1 MSRRIGGTFSAAAVA
16 GVLALVGRVLADDAS
31 SAQAAA
37 RSILAGAGV
46 TGGLVVYVGCGDP
59 DGPAL
64 AAALGAGEGF
74 LVHALEADDR
84 HVEAA
89 RRHVQALKLYG
100 KVSVDRWDGTA
111 LPYVDNLVNLVVVA
125 EGARAPV
132 AEVMRVLRPGGTA
145 CVRHEGTWV
154 KTVKPRPAEIDE
166 WTHFLHDA
174 GGNAVA
180 RDARVGPP
188 RHMQWQAEPLWC
200 RNHHTLASISA
211 VVSAGGRVFYIVD
224 EGPAS
229 AIAAPARWS
238 LVARDAF
245 NGVLLWQR
253 PIASWAWHRHRFR
266 SGPVQLPRTL
276 AAAGDRVYVPLG
288 LDAPVSALDAAT
300 GKTVRVYKSTAPAE
314 EIILADGVL
323 LAVRGEPVTE
333 QALGDP
339 DAPKGRFPNA
349 KSIAAVR
356 AESGEALWN
365 WSEPQDARLMPLTLA
380 AEGERVFLQAGRQV
394 LCLDRATGRELW
406 RSPGPAAPADETPRK
421 GRGKGKAAP
430 GRGAGW
436 SVATL
441 VAHNGV
447 VLWADGQR
455 LQAMSADKGQALWTC
470 PCRPSMRSPV
480 DVLVIDGLVWVGPDF
495 AEGLDLRTGEAKKR
509 NVAATRLWTAGHHPR
524 CYRNKATSRYI
535 LTGKRGVEFFD
546 LLSDGH
552 SRNNWVRGA
561 CQYGVMPCN
570 GLLYAPS
577 HACGCYMEAK
587 LYGFWALAHQRQE
600 AKAAAG
606 GDGSRFR
613 QGPAY
618 GEAAP
623 AGETAGDDWR
633 TYRHDGRR
641 SGAAAADVDL
651 PLGEVWSADVGGRP
665 SPLVVAGGRVFVSA
679 IDAHRVVALDAG
691 SGRAHWSFT
700 AGGRVD
706 SPPTVDGGRVL
717 FGCADGWVYCLRAAD
732 GAEAWRFRAA
742 PADRR
747 TVALGRVESVWPV
760 HGSVLV
766 QHGVAYV
773 CAGRCSYLDGGI
785 RLYGLDPQTGKV
797 LHESCLASDHAGAG
811 SAERAA
817 PAKIVQNATDDKTF
831 AAPDRS
837 DAFSMAGGGTT
848 DVLVGDGAAV
858 YMRHLRF
865 DSRLAREEESGRH
878 LFSTSRLLDDAEVHR
893 SHWVLGTGNFSR
905 IPVAYSWIVNRGGG
919 WGSRIAVPYGLLLA
933 FDDQTVWAAQRRD
946 PYVLVARHLPPLTA
960 EKDGQPDFTKDT
972 APKPAAPKWSVG
984 LSLRPRA
991 MVRAGKRLFLGGMP
1005 AAARKRDES
1014 PPPPA
1019 PGGGLLLALSAEDG
1033 ATLGKWPLK
1042 QPPVWDGLAAAGG
1055 RLYVAATD
1063 GKVACFG
1070 KRR

>member
-16 GVLALVGRVLADDAS
+16 GVLALAGRVSADDAS

-59 DGPAL
+59 EAAAL

-74 LVHALEADDR
+74 LVHALAADDG

-89 RRHVQALKLYG
+89 RRHVRALKVYG
-100 KVSVDRWDGTA
+100 KVSVDRWDGPA
-111 LPYVDNLVNLVVVA
+111 LPYVDNLANLVVVA
-125 EGARAPV
+125 EGARV
-132 AEVMRVLRPGGTA
+132 AADEVMRVLRPGGTA
-145 CVRHEGTWV
+145 CLRREGAWA
-154 KTVKPRPAEIDE
+154 KTVKRRPGEIDE

-180 RDARVGPP
+180 RDSRVGPP

-211 VVSAGGRVFYIVD
+211 VVCAGGRVFYIVD

-229 AIAAPARWS
+229 AIAACARWS

-288 LDAPVSALDAAT
+288 LDAPVSVLDAAT
-300 GKTVRVYKSTAPAE
+300 GKTVRVCKSTAPAE
-314 EIILADGVL
+314 EIIFIDGVL
-323 LAVRGEPVTE
+323 LAVRGRPTTE
-333 QALGDP
+333 QAMGGP
-339 DAPKGRFPNA
+339 DSPKGQFPNA

-356 AESGEALWN
+356 AESGEDLWS
-365 WSEPQDARLMPLTLA
+365 WSEPPDARLMPLTLA
-380 AEGERVFLQAGRQV
+380 AEGERVFFQAGREV
-394 LCLDRATGRELW
+394 LCLDLVTGRELW
-406 RSPGPAAPADETPRK
+406 RCGEPATPAGKRPGKPARK
-421 GRGKGKAAP
+421 RKATP
-430 GRGAGW
+430 GRGPGW

-447 VLWADGQR
+447 VCWADGQR
-455 LQAMSADKGQALWTC
+455 LRAMSAEKGQTLWTC
-470 PCRPSMRSPV
+470 PCRPTFRSPV
-480 DVLVIDGLVWVGPDF
+480 DVLVIDHLVWLGPDF
-495 AEGLDLRTGEAKKR
+495 AEGLDLRTGQAKKR
-509 NVAATRLWTAGHHPR
+509 NIDATRLWTAGHHPR
-524 CYRNKATSRYI
+524 CYRSKATSRYI

-587 LYGFWALAHQRQE
+587 LYGFWALAHRRQE
-600 AKAAAG
+600 SKAAKVG
-606 GDGSRFR
+606 GGLRFR
-613 QGPAY
+613 QGPAF
-618 GEAAP
+618 GEACP
-623 AGETAGDDWR
+623 AGETPADDWP
-633 TYRHDGRR
+633 TYRHDVRR
-641 SGAAAADVDL
+641 SGATAADIDL
-651 PLGEVWSADVGGRP
+651 PLGRAWSADVGGRLGP
-665 SPLVVAGGRVFVSA
+665 VVVAGGRVLVSA
-679 IDAHRVVALDAG
+679 IDDHRVAALDAG
-691 SGRAHWSFT
+691 SGQACWSFT

-742 PADRR
+742 PEDRR

-766 QHGVAYV
+766 QQGVAYA

-797 LHESCLASDHAGAG
+797 LHESYLAGDHPGAG
-811 SAERAA
+811 SAKQEA
-817 PAKIVQNATDDKTF
+817 PTKIVQNATDDKTF

-848 DVLVGDGAAV
+848 DVLVGDGADI
-858 YMRHLRF
+858 YMRQIRF
-865 DSRLAREEESGRH
+865 DGKLARQAKAGRH
-878 LFSTSRLLDDAEVHR
+878 LFSTSRLLDEAEVHR

-919 WGSRIAVPYGLLLA
+919 WGSRIAVPYGLLLV
-933 FDDQTVWAAQRRD
+933 FDDQTVWAAQRKD
-946 PYVLVARHLPPLTA
+946 PYVLVARDLAPLAA
-960 EKDGQPDFTKDT
+960 EQDGQPDFTKEK
-972 APKPAAPKWSVG
+972 APKDAGPKWSVD
-984 LSLRPRA
+984 LPIRPRG
-991 MVRAGKRLFLGGMP
+991 MVRAGR
-1005 AAARKRDES
+1005 
-1014 PPPPA
+1014 
-1019 PGGGLLLALSAEDG
+1019 
-1033 ATLGKWPLK
+1033 
-1042 QPPVWDGLAAAGG
+1042 
-1055 RLYVAATD
+1055 RLYVATTD
-1063 GKVACFG
+1063 GKVSCFA
-1070 KRR
+1070 KPR